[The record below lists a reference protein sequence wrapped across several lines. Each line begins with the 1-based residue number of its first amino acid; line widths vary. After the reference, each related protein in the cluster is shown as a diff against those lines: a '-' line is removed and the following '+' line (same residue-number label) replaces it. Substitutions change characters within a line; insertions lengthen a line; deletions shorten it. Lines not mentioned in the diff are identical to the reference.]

1 MSEQDVLSE
10 ASDIKNGNLSNHF
23 FLHFLMFFF
32 FFLFSPVIIS
42 LTKRKEKLL
51 FSYTFILFSQ
61 IDVTSQNL

>member
-10 ASDIKNGNLSNHF
+10 ASNIKNGNLSNHF

-32 FFLFSPVIIS
+32 LFVLSCDYK
-42 LTKRKEKLL
+42 LKKRKEKLL
-51 FSYTFILFSQ
+51 FSYTFILFNQ